1 MRKIKIKCVF
11 CGKIQAVNVDENSY
25 KKWIDGE
32 LIQRAMPDLNEFER
46 EALISELCFDC
57 QSKTFNMPKPG
68 EDWGKQI
75 GTCECCGCD
84 IWEKDLNKEGPS
96 RCPQCGFPIE

>member
-1 MRKIKIKCVF
+1 MLY
-11 CGKIQAVNVDENSY
+11 Q
-25 KKWIDGE
+25 
-32 LIQRAMPDLNEFER
+32 LNKLKSR
-46 EALISELCFDC
+46 HVYLDC
-57 QSKTFNMPKPG
+57 QSKTFNKPKPG

-75 GTCECCGCD
+75 GTCECCDCA